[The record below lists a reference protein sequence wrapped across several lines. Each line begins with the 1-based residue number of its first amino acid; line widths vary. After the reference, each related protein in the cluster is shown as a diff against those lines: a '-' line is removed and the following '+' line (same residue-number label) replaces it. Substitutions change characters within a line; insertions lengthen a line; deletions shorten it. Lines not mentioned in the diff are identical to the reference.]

1 MSDLREAL
9 KPCPFCGGNDIRFD
23 KHHSYNYSHPD
34 FKFHWSMCCYN
45 CGATFPNRYRKEL
58 LVAAWNTRA
67 ALAQPE
73 AVEPVAY
80 LHSGDFKEGA
90 AEDVQYFEVTVSLYP
105 AVGFDVPIYTTPP
118 LAPDERMR
126 RALEFYADPI
136 AWKKK
141 NDPDDLVRIPD
152 FYSEL
157 SFGDKAKEVLDGH
170 GQDASV
176 KCAAPGVHPTDTSC
190 TAEPEVA
197 PGPSSHDERMRRAL
211 EAIEPYLDAIVC
223 YASSINEHHGNE
235 VAKLVREAL
244 SRAGG

>member
-1 MSDLREAL
+1 MPTLRRSTAGRVDSDSHCRRFDRPVAGEAIAMSDLREAL

-126 RALEFYADPI
+126 RALEI
-136 AWKKK
+136 
-141 NDPDDLVRIPD
+141 V
-152 FYSEL
+152 
-157 SFGDKAKEVLDGH
+157 
-170 GQDASV
+170 
-176 KCAAPGVHPTDTSC
+176 PTII
-190 TAEPEVA
+190 EQL
-197 PGPSSHDERMRRAL
+197 ER
-211 EAIEPYLDAIVC
+211 IEPRLKDD
-223 YASSINEHHGNE
+223 
-235 VAKLVREAL
+235 
-244 SRAGG
+244 